1 MHNYIQLSHE
11 KYIMTMLQATGIPQD
26 VLKIAVFLLLN
37 LLQSETKVKSENVQ
51 KVALDFGVY
60 LAFISVLW
68 RLYLAKAR
76 ERLKCWKYRCGG
88 SKRCFMKQY
97 EFIEISIR
105 NAQVAC
111 SSHVSSSTHKPLWH
125 KASRVFFF
133 YVICPHKYNL
143 AFIWRLLCKIQM
155 FFI

>member
-76 ERLKCWKYRCGG
+76 ERLKC
-88 SKRCFMKQY
+88 
-97 EFIEISIR
+97 
-105 NAQVAC
+105 
-111 SSHVSSSTHKPLWH
+111 
-125 KASRVFFF
+125 
-133 YVICPHKYNL
+133 
-143 AFIWRLLCKIQM
+143 
-155 FFI
+155 